1 MIYYH
6 RFSLKDEYI
15 VYIGA
20 KYNNIKINKYII
32 PDDEQEVSI
41 LTEYYTT
48 LNNERLKN
56 RENENSEFEH
66 KFSEIINRTEGNLNI
81 RVIGAGHN
89 AGKNRIY
96 EYLKNKYN
104 FDNKSRLNIKLLKN
118 END

>member
-1 MIYYH
+1 MELIDFPKNKEDINIIIVLSSMIYYP

-89 AGKNRIY
+89 AGKI
-96 EYLKNKYN
+96 EYM
-104 FDNKSRLNIKLLKN
+104 SI
-118 END
+118 